1 VNPRPRHRKKRR
13 RAIEPAQ
20 PEIIVTRKAH
30 LLLVD
35 DDANTLA
42 SLSRAFRLAG
52 HEATVCDNAAR
63 AVDLLRTEK
72 FDLIFS
78 DVVMPGKSGL
88 EFLEE
93 IKNAGV
99 KAPVILISGQAN
111 IEMAVKATKL
121 GALDFLEKPLS
132 TDKLLV
138 TLENALRLSR
148 LEDENREL
156 KRRLGK
162 HQLVGSGPAMKK
174 LLAQIDRVAG
184 SETRVCILG
193 ETGTGKELVA
203 RAIHDRSPRREMPFI
218 TLNCAAVPAELI
230 ESELFGH
237 EKGAFTGAAG
247 RHIGKFEQAEG
258 GTLFL
263 DEIGDMPVAMQAKLL
278 RVLEEGEV
286 ERVGGDKPMKVN
298 VRVVVATH
306 RNLEELVA
314 QNTFRRDL
322 FHRVYVF
329 PLFLPALRE
338 RPEDFAELVGHF
350 ARQVASQNL
359 WKEKEFST
367 EAIAD
372 LQRYSWPGNVRE
384 LRNVVERLV
393 LLAEGE
399 QVSAEDVQLV
409 LPATR
414 SSVNSGAGG
423 SAEAA
428 TGTLAART
436 ESFEKEVLL
445 GEIRRHNFHM
455 TNVARA
461 LGLERSHLYK
471 KCQQLGIDLQS
482 LRRPE

>member
-1 VNPRPRHRKKRR
+1 MP
-13 RAIEPAQ
+13 
-20 PEIIVTRKAH
+20 RKAH

-35 DDANTLA
+35 DDPNTLA

-52 HEATVCDNAAR
+52 HEATVCDNAGR
-63 AVDLLRTEK
+63 ALELLRTES
-72 FDLIFS
+72 FDLILS

-88 EFLEE
+88 ELLEDLR
-93 IKNAGV
+93 KAGV
-99 KAPVILISGQAN
+99 KTPVVLISGQAN
-111 IEMAVKATKL
+111 IEMAVRATKL

-138 TLENALRLSR
+138 TVENALRLSR

-156 KRRLGK
+156 RDRLGK
-162 HQLVGSGPAMKK
+162 HELIGSGAAMTR
-174 LLAQIDRVAG
+174 LLAQIDRVAA

-203 RAIHDRSPRREMPFI
+203 RAIHDKSARRENAFV

-237 EKGAFTGAAG
+237 EKGAFTGAAAK
-247 RHIGKFEQAEG
+247 HVGKFEQADA

-286 ERVGGDKPMKVN
+286 ERVGGDKPIRVN
-298 VRVVVATH
+298 VRVLVATH
-306 RNLEELVA
+306 RNLEELVK
-314 QNTFRRDL
+314 QNAFRRDL

-329 PLFLPALRE
+329 PLALPALRE
-338 RPEDFAELVGHF
+338 RPEDFPALVGHF
-350 ARQVASQNL
+350 ARQVAAQNG
-359 WKEKEFST
+359 WKEKNFAED
-367 EAIAD
+367 AIAE
-372 LQRYSWPGNVRE
+372 LRRYGWPGNVRE

-393 LLAEGE
+393 LLAGEGA
-399 QVSAEDVQLV
+399 VNGADVRMVLAGAAGGAGVASAES
-409 LPATR
+409 P
-414 SSVNSGAGG
+414 
-423 SAEAA
+423 
-428 TGTLAART
+428 GTLAART
-436 ESFEKEVLL
+436 EAFEREVLL
-445 GEIRRHNFHM
+445 AEIRRHNFHM

-482 LRRPE
+482 LRKPE

>member
-1 VNPRPRHRKKRR
+1 LP
-13 RAIEPAQ
+13 
-20 PEIIVTRKAH
+20 RKAH

-35 DDANTLA
+35 DDPNTLA

-63 AVDLLRTEK
+63 AAELLRTES
-72 FDLIFS
+72 FDLILS
-78 DVVMPGKSGL
+78 DVVMPGRSGL
-88 EFLEE
+88 ELLEDL
-93 IKNAGV
+93 KKAGV
-99 KAPVILISGQAN
+99 KTPIILISGQAN

-132 TDKLLV
+132 TDKLLLTV
-138 TLENALRLSR
+138 ENALRLSR

-156 KRRLGK
+156 RHRLGK
-162 HQLVGSGPAMKK
+162 HELVGTGPAMKK
-174 LLAQIDRVAG
+174 LAAQIERVAA

-203 RAIHDRSPRREMPFI
+203 RAIHEKSPRREQPFV

-237 EKGAFTGAAG
+237 EKGAFTGAASK
-247 RHIGKFEQAEG
+247 HLGKFEQAEG

-286 ERVGGDKPMKVN
+286 ERVGGDKAIKVN
-298 VRVVVATH
+298 VRVLVATH
-306 RNLEELVA
+306 RNLEDLVK
-314 QNTFRRDL
+314 QNAFRRDL

-329 PLFLPALRE
+329 PLTLPPMRE
-338 RPEDFAELVGHF
+338 RSEDFAGLAAHF
-350 ARQVASQNL
+350 ARQVAAQNG
-359 WKEKEFST
+359 WKEKIFAAD
-367 EAIAD
+367 AIVE
-372 LQRYSWPGNVRE
+372 LRKYGWPGNVRE
-384 LRNVVERLV
+384 LRNVVERLI
-393 LLAEGE
+393 LLSADENITAADVRLILPTSDS
-399 QVSAEDVQLV
+399 VSSG
-409 LPATR
+409 T
-414 SSVNSGAGG
+414 SSSGATT
-423 SAEAA
+423 A
-428 TGTLAART
+428 TGTLAERT
-436 ESFEKEVLL
+436 EAFEREVMLA
-445 GEIRRHNFHM
+445 EIRHHNFHM